1 MANRVWQYHFGR
13 GIVRSSSNVG
23 TQGDKPTHP
32 ELLDWLA
39 SELIAKG
46 WHLKDFHRVILNSDA
61 YQRSSKPE
69 PGALAADPM
78 NDRLWRFDM
87 RRLTAEEIRDSILAV
102 SGSLSLKMYGPG
114 VYPEIPAEVMAGQ
127 SVPGAGWGKSSF
139 EDQNRRSVYVH
150 VKRSL
155 ILPILE
161 TFDLAETD
169 RSSAVR
175 FVTTQPTQ
183 ALGMLNGSFMN
194 KQAQAFA
201 ARLKKEAGPETAKQV
216 DLAFQLTTGRKPT
229 EKELGRG
236 VALMIALKEN
246 DGATADLALES
257 FCLVVLNLNEFLY
270 LD

>member
-1 MANRVWQYHFGR
+1 
-13 GIVRSSSNVG
+13 
-23 TQGDKPTHP
+23 
-32 ELLDWLA
+32 
-39 SELIAKG
+39 
-46 WHLKDFHRVILNSDA
+46 
-61 YQRSSKPE
+61 
-69 PGALAADPM
+69 M
-78 NDRLWRFDM
+78 NDRFWRFDM

-102 SGSLSLKMYGPG
+102 TGTLSLKMYGPG

-127 SVPGAGWGKSSF
+127 SVPGAGWGKSSN
-139 EDQNRRSVYVH
+139 EDQARRSVYVH

-169 RSSAVR
+169 RSSPVR

-194 KQAQAFA
+194 RQARAFA
-201 ARLKKEAGPETAKQV
+201 SRLKREAGDEKSKQV
-216 DLAFQLTTGRKPT
+216 ELALHLATGRKPT
-229 EKELGRG
+229 EKEIKRG
-236 VALMIALKEN
+236 VTLISALLET
-246 DGATADLALES
+246 DGAAPELALES